1 MPTSK
6 AIPPDRRGARS
17 PAGNAEAESA
27 ELSELRAQLREATET
42 IEAIR
47 TGGIDSLVIGP
58 PGQEQ
63 VYALATA
70 DRPYRLIVE
79 TMNEGTAII
88 SPRGV
93 ILDANPRLSA
103 MTGRSRNELA
113 GATAADLAPD
123 AHRSTFARLL
133 NVAAG
138 DSARGETELTGPH
151 GSAFPVLFSVSRF
164 DLDGM
169 AVRCLILTDLTLQRR
184 AEDQVRLLNAELEE
198 RVRQRTAELQRLNDS
213 LESFSYTISHDL
225 RAPLRSMSGFSE
237 ALLDEYDG
245 VLGENGHDYVTRIQA
260 ASGRMSTLIEDVLRL
275 SRESRVTT
283 DLGPVDLSA
292 EVADIADE
300 LRAADPGR
308 HVRFAVQDGVW
319 VSADRA
325 LIRTVVQNLME
336 NAWKFTARRQQA
348 VIEFS
353 AVTGEDG
360 LVRCQV
366 RDNGAGFEAA
376 SAGKLFQPFQRLHS
390 FGDFPGTGI
399 GLASVRQ
406 IVERHGGR
414 AWAESTMGEG
424 ASFYF
429 TLPAAIRPP
438 SPV

>member
-1 MPTSK
+1 
-6 AIPPDRRGARS
+6 
-17 PAGNAEAESA
+17 
-27 ELSELRAQLREATET
+27 LRAQLHEASET

-63 VYALATA
+63 VYTLATA

-79 TMNEGTAII
+79 AMNEGAAII

-103 MTGRSRNELA
+103 MTGRNRNELA
-113 GATAADLAPD
+113 GAVAAELAPD
-123 AHRSTFARLL
+123 AHRAAFARVLD
-133 NVAAG
+133 VSAG
-138 DSARGETELTGPH
+138 DSARGETELIGPD
-151 GSAFPVLFSVSRF
+151 GSAVPVLFSVSRF

-169 AVRCLILTDLTLQRR
+169 AVRCLILTDITQQRR
-184 AEDQVRLLNAELEE
+184 AEEQVRTLNAELEE
-198 RVRQRTAELQRLNDS
+198 RVRQRTAELERMNSS

-225 RAPLRSMSGFSE
+225 RAPLHAMSGYSE
-237 ALLDEYDG
+237 ALLEEYEG
-245 VLGENGHDYVTRIQA
+245 LLGENGHAYITRIQA
-260 ASGRMSTLIEDVLRL
+260 ASGRMSTLIEDLLRL
-275 SRESRVTT
+275 SRESRATT
-283 DLGPVDLSA
+283 DLRPVDL
-292 EVADIADE
+292 IADE
-300 LRAADPGR
+300 LRAAEPGR
-308 HVRFAVQDGVW
+308 QVRFAVQDDVW
-319 VSADRA
+319 VSADRT

-353 AVTGEDG
+353 AVTDEDG

-406 IVERHGGR
+406 IIERHGGR
-414 AWAESTMGEG
+414 AWAEGTLGEG
-424 ASFYF
+424 ATFYF
-429 TLPAAIRPP
+429 TLPTANGPP